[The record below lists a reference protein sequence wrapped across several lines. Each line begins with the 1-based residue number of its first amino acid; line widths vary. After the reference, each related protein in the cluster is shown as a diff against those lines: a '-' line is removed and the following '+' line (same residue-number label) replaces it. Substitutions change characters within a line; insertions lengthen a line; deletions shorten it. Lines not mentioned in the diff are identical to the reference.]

1 MEHQKA
7 AAMLEAVRQGSF
19 SKAAEQLGYTQSG
32 LTRMINTLETEIGY
46 SFLEKNFRGVRLSR
60 EGEMLLPYFRNFVET
75 GNLLDSKIS
84 EIANHGN
91 ISFTFASLPSLCE
104 YLLPTAIHDFSETH
118 PNVVVNLRIMDV
130 NLANQVASGDIQ
142 FGIIDSDY
150 IGQNEWIPFMKD
162 PMYAVVPSDFPFPA
176 KEPIPLTWLSQ
187 HRIIVSENH
196 PATDALIEMT
206 SSQPLTISS
215 NNASILLGMVQEGLG
230 VTLLSSLMQNPKTD
244 ITGVRFLRTEP
255 AFYRTIGV
263 ITKSFQTLS
272 PITKQFIRHIFDY
285 VPEEHRI
292 DTLSLFAKD
301 SPERS

>member
-32 LTRMINTLETEIGY
+32 LTRMINTLESDIGY
-46 SFLEKNFRGVRLSR
+46 SFLETNFKGIKLSM

-84 EIANHGN
+84 EIANRGN
-91 ISFTFASLPSLCE
+91 VSFTFASLPSLCE
-104 YLLPTAIHDFSETH
+104 YLLPTAIRDFTEKH
-118 PNVVVNLRIMDV
+118 PKAVVNLRIMDV
-130 NLANQVASGDIQ
+130 DLSNQVAAGDIQ

-150 IGQNEWIPFMKD
+150 IGQNEWIPVMKD
-162 PMYAVVPSDFPFPA
+162 PMYAVVPVDLPVPA
-176 KEPIPLTWLSQ
+176 KEPIPLSWLAQ
-187 HRIIVSENH
+187 HRIIVSKNH
-196 PATDALIEMT
+196 PATDTLTEMT

-244 ITGVRFLRTEP
+244 ASGVRFLRTEP

-263 ITKSFQTLS
+263 IAKSFQALP
-272 PITKQFIRHIFDY
+272 PITKQFIRHLFDY

-292 DTLSLFAKD
+292 DTLSLFTQKP
-301 SPERS
+301 PERS